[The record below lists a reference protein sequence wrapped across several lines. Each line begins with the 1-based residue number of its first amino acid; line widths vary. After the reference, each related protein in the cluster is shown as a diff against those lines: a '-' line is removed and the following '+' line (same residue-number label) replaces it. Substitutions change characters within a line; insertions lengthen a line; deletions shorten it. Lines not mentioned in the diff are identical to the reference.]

1 MEAVVPNKLRP
12 GDRIHVIAPSRSWT
26 SICQTPVEKESQRRA
41 IARLESLGL
50 RVTLGAHVWES
61 GPFACPSVAHRLEDL
76 HAAFADPDIHA
87 IITVIGGWNGNQIL
101 HGIDFDLVAANPK
114 IFCGYSDISVFQGAF
129 LKRAK
134 LVTYYGPH
142 ISTFGMK
149 HGIEYTLEGFRR
161 GLMSDAP
168 YRIEPSSHW
177 ADDPWFL
184 DQEARNFIEN
194 PGYVVLQEGEAE
206 GPTVGGNLCSFHL
219 LQGTPYAPDIAG
231 RILFFEDLRNVM
243 EFDRLL
249 QSVLQGPGGAEVR
262 GLVIGR
268 SPPSSKVTRALL
280 AHVVETKPQLR
291 GKPVVYGV
299 DFGHTTP
306 HTTFPLG
313 GTAWVRADADGATIE
328 IRRH

>member
-1 MEAVVPNKLRP
+1 MHAVIPRKLRP
-12 GDRIHVIAPSRSWT
+12 GDRIHVIAPSRSWA
-26 SICQTPVEKESQRRA
+26 SINNTPVEKESQA
-41 IARLESLGL
+41 LSIKRLESLGL

-61 GPFACPSVAHRLEDL
+61 GPFQCPSVEHRLADL
-76 HAAFADPDIHA
+76 HDAFSDPDIDA

-101 HGIDFDLVAANPK
+101 HDIDFDLVAANPK

-129 LKRAK
+129 LKKAN

-149 HGIEYTLEGFRR
+149 QGIEYTLEGLRR
-161 GLMSDAP
+161 GLMTSEP
-168 YRIEPSSHW
+168 YRIEPSTHW
-177 ADDPWFL
+177 ADDPWFM
-184 DQEARNFIEN
+184 DQDNRNFIEN
-194 PGYVVLQEGEAE
+194 EGYQVLQSGEAE
-206 GPTVGGNLCSFHL
+206 GPTVGGNLCSYHL

-231 RILFFEDLRNVM
+231 RILFFEDLRDTR

-249 QSVLQGPGGAEVR
+249 QSLLQGPGGADVL

-268 SPPSSKVTRALL
+268 SPPGSHPKREWLDHMVQ
-280 AHVVETKPQLR
+280 TKPELR
-291 GKPVVYGV
+291 GKPVIYGA

-313 GTAWVRADADGATIE
+313 GTAWIRADADGAVIE